1 MDNMTEHFTLNE
13 FINSKTAKKLGINNS
28 PSEEI
33 KANLGELATLL
44 EKIRIKWNSP
54 IIITSGYRCEKLNKA
69 VGGSK
74 TSQHLKGQAADIIS
88 KNNKEL
94 FIMIMQMIADGEIKV
109 GQLID
114 EYNYKWIH
122 ISTPHLRTDNQI
134 LHIK

>member
-1 MDNMTEHFTLNE
+1 MAKYFKIEE
-13 FINSKTAKKLGINNS
+13 FIRSDKAKRLGIDNS
-28 PSEEI
+28 PSEAI
-33 KANLGELATLL
+33 KANLGELMTLL
-44 EKIRIKWNSP
+44 DKIRIKWNSP
-54 IIITSGYRCEKLNKA
+54 IFITSGYRCEKLNKA

-94 FIMIMQMIADGEIKV
+94 FIMIMQMIADGEITV